1 MPKRKDAEMMDER
14 KQREVL
20 LSGISDRTAVQ
31 LYDACMEQ
39 LQGIGRATFAAGLLL
54 REAAQWTATINE
66 IQTSLRR
73 AVAADAQ
80 DEKRIAALIRN
91 KERAENARMRILDGL
106 LLTPQRPRGRPPRA
120 DGGAEDEMP
129 EDDGWDDFGKTASDG
144 GFEGDDSA

>member
-66 IQTSLRR
+66 IQMSLRR
-73 AVAADAQ
+73 AVAADAHSLSIGYRSNQ
-80 DEKRIAALIRN
+80 
-91 KERAENARMRILDGL
+91 ILRY
-106 LLTPQRPRGRPPRA
+106 TTHTHRCSQTIP
-120 DGGAEDEMP
+120 
-129 EDDGWDDFGKTASDG
+129 KTLVHHR
-144 GFEGDDSA
+144 